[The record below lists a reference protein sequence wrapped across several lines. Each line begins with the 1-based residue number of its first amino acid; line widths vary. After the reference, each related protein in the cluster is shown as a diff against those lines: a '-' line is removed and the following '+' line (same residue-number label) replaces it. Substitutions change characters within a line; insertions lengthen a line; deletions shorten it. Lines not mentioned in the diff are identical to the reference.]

1 MTGIVACIPTIG
13 LSPYLDDLV
22 HTLAIENE
30 IPTRLYVNSE
40 HVTESLL
47 YIVEGWP
54 HEGFIELIQMPG
66 DSIYVEWNAAVVWA
80 RERLSHLLCV
90 TDDVVVL
97 PETAPELAAALD
109 VRPDYGLISTDTA
122 LPYPAHSPSDVTAV
136 SHQAGT
142 RYAFAPWCFIARV
155 EAWQDVDP
163 RYRIWY
169 GDDDLIWKVNA
180 AGWKTGYLRGEG
192 VTHHTSTTLHQLD
205 WVPQAANED
214 GQLWASLH

>member
-1 MTGIVACIPTIG
+1 MTGVVACIPTIG
-13 LSPYLDDLV
+13 LSPHLDDLV
-22 HTLAIENE
+22 HTLAIENS

-54 HEGFIELIQMPG
+54 HLGLIELIHEP
-66 DSIYVEWNAAVVWA
+66 DDTIYVEWNKAAIWA
-80 RERLSHLLCV
+80 RERHSYLLCV
-90 TDDVVVL
+90 TDDVVLL
-97 PETAPELAAALD
+97 PETAPELVAALD
-109 VRPDYGLISTDTA
+109 VRPDYGLISTDIGVPHPSHA
-122 LPYPAHSPSDVTAV
+122 PSDVHAV
-136 SHQAGT
+136 SHQAGS
-142 RYAFAPWCFIARV
+142 RYAFATWCFVARV

-192 VTHHTSTTLHQLD
+192 VTHHTSTTSNQLP
-205 WVPQAANED
+205 WIHAAAAED